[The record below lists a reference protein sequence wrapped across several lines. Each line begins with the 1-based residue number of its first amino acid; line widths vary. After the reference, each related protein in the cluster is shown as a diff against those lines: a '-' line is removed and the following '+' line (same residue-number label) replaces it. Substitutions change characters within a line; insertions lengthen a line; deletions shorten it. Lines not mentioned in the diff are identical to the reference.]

1 MCSVWQP
8 YGDKAGGGE
17 VGGGGH
23 PQVGGGGIGE
33 SAGGGGRE
41 NTTREGIDKALDQDY
56 VFLFS
61 DQVCYQV
68 AKLSTRGEYPHI
80 VEISTHLLKTGEI
93 YIHFWTMSKRKM
105 LFYDGFPNGGGS
117 VINGA
122 TPSSFSGKHN
132 RKLALFSLYLMEF
145 GSE

>member
-68 AKLSTRGEYPHI
+68 AKLSTRGEYLHI

-105 LFYDGFPNGGGS
+105 LFFKMASLMAEG
-117 VINGA
+117 
-122 TPSSFSGKHN
+122 
-132 RKLALFSLYLMEF
+132 LFSTGLPRLVYTFLRKTQQKIGTF
-145 GSE
+145 